1 MDSLDFNRTGFPSI
15 NNPIISHDTSSV
27 NVSMPPVHA
36 IKNKSNFIGHE
47 VEREVDSL
55 QTTRADKFKVGW
67 TPINKEKQGTHG
79 RPKKSVQEARFNTAT
94 LTFSSPSKFA
104 QPTHNSK
111 RTWKRVAVETLN
123 SSETKDGSLD
133 LRGKRKRAES
143 EENHSVTEGKKQK
156 LEVSFNTQTAKVAQQ
171 PRRAQRVF
179 QVGTLGGLG
188 TFKQLMP
195 WQRWLIKKSP
205 F

>member
-67 TPINKEKQGTHG
+67 TPINKEKQGIRG

-94 LTFSSPSKFA
+94 LTLSSPGKFA
-104 QPTHNSK
+104 
-111 RTWKRVAVETLN
+111 
-123 SSETKDGSLD
+123 
-133 LRGKRKRAES
+133 
-143 EENHSVTEGKKQK
+143 
-156 LEVSFNTQTAKVAQQ
+156 
-171 PRRAQRVF
+171 
-179 QVGTLGGLG
+179 
-188 TFKQLMP
+188 
-195 WQRWLIKKSP
+195 
-205 F
+205 